1 MPQTEWLPLIK
12 LGLKMATF
20 GEAREVLLIMVY
32 STGTVNR

>member
-1 MPQTEWLPLIK
+1 MSQKERLPLIE

-20 GEAREVLLIMVY
+20 GEAREVLLIVAY